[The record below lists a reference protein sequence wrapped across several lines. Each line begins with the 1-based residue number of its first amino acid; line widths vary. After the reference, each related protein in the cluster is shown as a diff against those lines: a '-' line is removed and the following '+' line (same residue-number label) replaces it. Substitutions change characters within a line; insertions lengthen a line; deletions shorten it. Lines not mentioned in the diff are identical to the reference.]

1 MALPAEGLTENSTS
15 KEIMEAIWDSITQMT
30 DEYRLDGS
38 IDGEIFNDSEQAY
51 AYARVK
57 VYRIA
62 RDKTGRKLP
71 DR

>member
-1 MALPAEGLTENSTS
+1 MALPVEGLTENSTS

-38 IDGEIFNDSEQAY
+38 IDGEIFNDSGQAY

-62 RDKTGRKLP
+62 RDKTGRMLP
-71 DR
+71 DK